1 MKETLPRSKP
11 WSPHQRPLP
20 GVAQQ
25 CSKTG
30 PAGGGCYLVAKLCP
44 TLSQPQ
50 GPQSMGFSRQE
61 YWSGLPHPPRGI
73 FPTQES
79 NLSLLHQQVDSLPL
93 SHLKSPG
100 PALEGPLSPLLVG
113 QVHALESQL
122 PGVTSVHCG
131 VLRQAISWA
140 GEHFTS
146 PSPQILLLESW
157 SAPPS
162 SRPQEGLQ
170 STRDPRLGNGDVI
183 QGGEGSHEGLLL
195 TSY

>member
-1 MKETLPRSKP
+1 MPCWDSQHHPGPGPFPRMKETLPRSKP
-11 WSPHQRPLP
+11 WSPHQRPLL

-93 SHLKSPG
+93 SHLGSPRFV
-100 PALEGPLSPLLVG
+100 SF
-113 QVHALESQL
+113 
-122 PGVTSVHCG
+122 
-131 VLRQAISWA
+131 A
-140 GEHFTS
+140 GGS
-146 PSPQILLLESW
+146 SSCSRV
-157 SAPPS
+157 SAPGGHLCALWSPTS
-162 SRPQEGLQ
+162 GHF
-170 STRDPRLGNGDVI
+170 LGWGTLYLSISPN
-183 QGGEGSHEGLLL
+183 SA
-195 TSY
+195 S